1 MKNSNASFVNL
12 DLGTT
17 KPTTVPMETI
27 NVVINGDLVSDYGR
41 AFVSEAKR
49 VNPLKAEQVK
59 LTAEEVDAYSRYL
72 ITKRIES
79 IHGNCDDFRKLKTL
93 YIPVWIQYNLAMI
106 GRVVMRD
113 RGLTINPIEE
123 QPSSM
128 TFEEAIKISEKI
140 GAFEDDLQ
148 VVQDAM
154 PRSSDGDRDVMSTAL
169 IADYVRSLT
178 PVTHVASTYITAFMG
193 MRLKEESA
201 MAVLYRVQY
210 DDVQYIATALTSQRG
225 LY

>member
-49 VNPLKAEQVK
+49 VNPLKAEQVQ

>member
-27 NVVINGDLVSDYGR
+27 NVIINGDLVSDYGR

-49 VNPLKAEQVK
+49 VNPLKAEQVQ

-113 RGLTINPIEE
+113 RGLTINPIEK

>member
-1 MKNSNASFVNL
+1 MNNSNASFANL
-12 DLGTT
+12 DLGTP
-17 KPTTVPMETI
+17 KPTAVPME
-27 NVVINGDLVSDYGR
+27 NVEVVISGDLISNYGT
-41 AFVSEAKR
+41 AFVSEAYR

-59 LTAEEVDAYSRYL
+59 LTAEEVDKYSRYL
-72 ITKRIES
+72 VTKRIES
-79 IHGNCDDFRKLKTL
+79 IHGRCDDFRKLKNL

-106 GRVVMRD
+106 GRVVLRD
-113 RGLTINPIEE
+113 RGLTIIPIESE
-123 QPSSM
+123 PSTM
-128 TFEEAIKISEKI
+128 TFEEALVISEKI

-148 VVQDAM
+148 IVNDAM
-154 PRSSDGDRDVMSTAL
+154 PRSQDGDKDVMSTAL

-178 PVTHVASTYITAFMG
+178 PVTHVASTYVTAFMG
-193 MRLKEESA
+193 MRLKEEAA

>member
-27 NVVINGDLVSDYGR
+27 NVIINGDLVSDYGR

-49 VNPLKAEQVK
+49 VNPLKAEQVQ

>member
-1 MKNSNASFVNL
+1 MQNSNASFVNL

-27 NVVINGDLVSDYGR
+27 DVVINGDLISQYGT
-41 AFVSEAKR
+41 AFVSEARR
-49 VNPLKAEQVK
+49 VNPLKAEQVG

-72 ITKRIES
+72 VTKRIES
-79 IHGNCDDFRKLKTL
+79 IHGTCDDFRKLKTL

-113 RGLTINPIEE
+113 RGLTINPIDGE
-123 QPSSM
+123 PSTM
-128 TFEEAIKISEKI
+128 TFAEAIRISEKI

-148 VVQDAM
+148 IVQDGM
-154 PRSSDGDRDVMSTAL
+154 PRDPGGDKDVMSTAL

-178 PVTHVASTYITAFMG
+178 PVTHVASTYVTAFMG
-193 MRLKEESA
+193 MRLKEEAA

>member
-49 VNPLKAEQVK
+49 VNPLKAEQVN

-79 IHGNCDDFRKLKTL
+79 IHGNCDEFRKLKVL

-123 QPSSM
+123 EPSSM

-148 VVQDAM
+148 IVQDAM